1 MTFGK
6 YGIDAVLPLGNR
18 IDPNGIVETSSPKEI
33 VSEIFILSKFIESNL
48 SVFPGTI
55 ISIFI
60 NESKS
65 ISSKLL

>member
-33 VSEIFILSKFIESNL
+33 VSEIFILSKFI
-48 SVFPGTI
+48 
-55 ISIFI
+55 
-60 NESKS
+60 
-65 ISSKLL
+65 